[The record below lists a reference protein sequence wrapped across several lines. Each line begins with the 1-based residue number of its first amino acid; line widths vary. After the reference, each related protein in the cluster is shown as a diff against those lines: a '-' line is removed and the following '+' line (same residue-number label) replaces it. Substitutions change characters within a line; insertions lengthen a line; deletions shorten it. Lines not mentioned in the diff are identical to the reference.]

1 MKQVN
6 AYMVFNI
13 LKWSDL
19 LVEVLLVV
27 IVNGNH
33 PIRIYDSV
41 WNKKGCYLHLLT
53 PEMMKLLESTKSKI
67 TDENDENVPPLEI
80 TKFVLVQCDYKE
92 FSIIESSVYLCSQ

>member
-6 AYMVFNI
+6 GYMVFNI

-27 IVNGNH
+27 IANGNH

-41 WNKKGCYLHLLT
+41 WNKKGCYLQLLT
-53 PEMMKLLESTKSKI
+53 PEMMKLLVSTKSKI
-67 TDENDENVPPLEI
+67 SDENDENVPPLEI
-80 TKFVLVQCDYKE
+80 TKLVLVQCEYKE
-92 FSIIESSVYLCSQ
+92 FSIIESSVCLCSQ